1 MNFSNDKT
9 STYLAWFGIAAM
21 TAALAVYAYLGFF
34 SRYMADD
41 YCLLLDVHTGDVF
54 ANSWNKYL
62 FKSNRF
68 SNLFVLGFWELF
80 PNNVAFVPALHV
92 ILWVAGLFWLLNE
105 LNKVFNLK
113 LNLPVVLLAAEMLA
127 LFSFFTT
134 PNVFQILYWR
144 PGQVSYLTP
153 IVFFTLIAAW
163 LVNLVRRDKVTLP
176 LAFFFGFMAF
186 FIGGLSE
193 TLGALHIAILS
204 LAILC
209 VFLFD
214 KSPRRKPALTLLIA
228 LLVGALMALVAM
240 FLAPANAVRINDE
253 NGSPSLI
260 TVLFRTFE
268 YSFLFLRIAVTTLP
282 LPVIGVLAISSL
294 MTMLLLQNQPAV
306 KAEARAYW
314 LFLLIPILLYGL
326 VFASFA
332 PSAYGQSYP
341 VERVRFPAHFM
352 LTLMLT
358 SLGICAGYVLSYIKF
373 PSFVRYVVVALA
385 FVSLLYPL
393 WMTRQPL
400 ATYEFRRLFAS
411 RWDEREQ
418 MIYDMKANGEQDL
431 VIPALDGYEGTK
443 ELDVR
448 PFFWVNQCAAQ
459 VYGVES
465 ITAISV
471 EEEDVLNF
479 FSE

>member
-1 MNFSNDKT
+1 MTFNNNKT
-9 STYLAWFGIAAM
+9 LTYLAWFGVLAV
-21 TAALAVYAYLGFF
+21 TVALAVYAYLGFF

-41 YCLLLDVHTGDVF
+41 YCLLVDLKFGDILT
-54 ANSWNKYL
+54 NSWNKYL
-62 FKSNRF
+62 AKSNRF

-80 PNNVAFVPALHV
+80 PKNIAFVPALHI
-92 ILWVAGLFWLLNE
+92 ILWIVGLYWLLNE
-105 LNKVFNLK
+105 LNKTFNLK
-113 LNLPVVLLAAEMLA
+113 LPLPVVLLTAETLA
-127 LFSFFTT
+127 LFSFFTA

-153 IVFFTLIAAW
+153 IVMFTFVAAW
-163 LVNLVRRDKVTLP
+163 LVNLVRKQAVTLP
-176 LAFFFGFMAF
+176 LAALFAFFAF

-204 LAILC
+204 FSIVS

-228 LLVGALMALVAM
+228 LLIGALIALFVM
-240 FLAPANAVRINDE
+240 FLSPANEERINDE
-253 NGSPSLI
+253 NGSPPI
-260 TVLFRTFE
+260 TVVLIRAVE
-268 YSFLFLRIAVTTLP
+268 YSFLFLRISVTTLP
-282 LPVIGVLAISSL
+282 LPILGLLTISSL
-294 MTMLLLQNQPAV
+294 MSYLLFVGQA
-306 KAEARAYW
+306 KGRFEARFLW
-314 LFLLIPILLYGL
+314 IFLFIPVFTYLLVY
-326 VFASFA
+326 ASFA

-341 VERVRFPAHFM
+341 VERVRFPAHFI
-352 LTLMLT
+352 LT
-358 SLGICAGYVLSYIKF
+358 SALTSFGVCLGYVLSYIKLPVF
-373 PSFVRYVVVALA
+373 TRYAAAALA
-385 FVSLLYPL
+385 FVSLLYPF

-400 ATYEFRRLFAS
+400 ATYDFRRVFAI

-418 MIYDMKANGEQDL
+418 MIYQMKANGEQDL
-431 VIPALDGYEGTK
+431 VIPGLDGYEGTK

-459 VYGVES
+459 VYGVHT

-471 EEEDVLNF
+471 EEEDVLNY